1 MRSKAHQSNRNFMLG
16 TLVLGFLVIGIVA
29 LFATLS
35 YRLST
40 DQRLQ
45 AAITDT
51 YHFHLTPSLAP
62 QGCTIYLNDSLLY
75 SGIPDTDTVLTTTR
89 TAEDNALIFVD
100 LTTDLMQIADVPAK
114 RGTFR
119 IISTEDGI
127 ALREE

>member
-1 MRSKAHQSNRNFMLG
+1 MHNKAHQSNRNFMLG
-16 TLVLGFLVIGIVA
+16 TLVLGFLVIGIVF
-29 LFATLS
+29 LFFTLS

-45 AAITDT
+45 ATIADT
-51 YHFHLTPSLAP
+51 YHFHLTPALAP
-62 QGCTIYLNDSLLY
+62 QGCAIYLNDSLLY
-75 SGIPDTDTVLTTTR
+75 SGIPTTDTMLTTTR
-89 TAEDNALIFVD
+89 TTDDNAIIFVD
-100 LTTDLMQIADVPAK
+100 LTTDFMQIADVPAK

>member
-16 TLVLGFLVIGIVA
+16 TLVLGFLVIGIVT

-51 YHFHLTPSLAP
+51 YHFHLTSALAP
-62 QGCTIYLNDSLLY
+62 QGCAIYLNDSLLY
-75 SGIPDTDTVLTTTR
+75 SGIPTTDTVLTTTR
-89 TAEDNALIFVD
+89 TADNNALIVVD
-100 LTTDLMQIADVPAK
+100 LTTDLMQIADVPTK

-119 IISTEDGI
+119 IVSTEDGI